1 MPDRRIGGRGGGS
14 DPAPKKGGPLLVA
27 AGLALTMAAS
37 GGALD
42 SGGAALSRGSS
53 ANSTSGQVL
62 KARKAESKKSAR
74 KGRIEQAWQR
84 MGMRGSRKAS
94 EKGASCVAHSFGEI
108 RRFFARTPCRSLDR
122 VVFGLNNG
130 RGAVAAV
137 SVVWVTM
144 PSRSKERRFRQLLD
158 VHGNGDITPLG
169 SPLLKRYGI
178 RFTGRNYD
186 AQPHGRATAVAE
198 VENASGRFDR
208 DALDAIA
215 EVAAA
220 LPPP

>member
-1 MPDRRIGGRGGGS
+1 MPDRKIGGPGGGS
-14 DPAPKKGGPLLVA
+14 EPAPKKGGPLLVA
-27 AGLALTMAAS
+27 AGLAMAMAAS
-37 GGALD
+37 GGGLGT
-42 SGGAALSRGSS
+42 GGATLSGGSS
-53 ANSTSGQVL
+53 ASSTSGQAL
-62 KARKAESKKSAR
+62 KARKAESQKSAR
-74 KGRIEQAWQR
+74 KGRSDQAWQR
-84 MGMRGSRKAS
+84 MGLRGSRKVS

-122 VVFGLNNG
+122 VVFGLDNG

-158 VHGNGDITPLG
+158 VHGNGDVAPLG
-169 SPLLKRYGI
+169 SPLLKSYGI

-186 AQPHGRATAVAE
+186 AQPRGRTTAVAE
-198 VENASGRFDR
+198 VERASGRFDR
-208 DALDAIA
+208 EALDAIA

>member
-1 MPDRRIGGRGGGS
+1 MPDREIGGPGGGS
-14 DPAPKKGGPLLVA
+14 KPAPKKGGPLLVA

-74 KGRIEQAWQR
+74 KGRSDQAWQR
-84 MGMRGSRKAS
+84 MGLRGSRKTS
-94 EKGASCVAHSFGEI
+94 EQGASCVAHSFGEI

-122 VVFGLNNG
+122 VVFGLDNG
-130 RGAVAAV
+130 RGSVAAV

-144 PSRSKERRFRQLLD
+144 PSRGKERRFRQLLD
-158 VHGNGDITPLG
+158 VHGNGDVAPLG

-186 AQPHGRATAVAE
+186 AQPHGRTTAVAE

-208 DALDAIA
+208 EALESIA

-220 LPPP
+220 LPSP